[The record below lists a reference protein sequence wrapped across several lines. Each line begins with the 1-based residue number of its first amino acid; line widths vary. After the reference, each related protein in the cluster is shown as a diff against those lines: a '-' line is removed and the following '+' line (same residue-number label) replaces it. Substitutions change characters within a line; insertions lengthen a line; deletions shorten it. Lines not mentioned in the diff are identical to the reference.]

1 MQKNRIMK
9 RIVFLAAL
17 LMGALGAK
25 AQSCETLVLP
35 FFNWDVNAMNAYP
48 EEKFEWRCAYARA
61 AFYESDTIPAGAEVY
76 SISEVVSKED
86 GKNLTQDFIVDLTT
100 LSYYAYNFKNLQV
113 QYPKCNVTICFT
125 TPASE
130 HPYLVLRSI
139 DEMFAMADSI
149 VNR

>member
-1 MQKNRIMK
+1 MK

-35 FFNWDVNAMNAYP
+35 FFNWDVNAMNEYP

-86 GKNLTQDFIVDLTT
+86 GNNLTQDFQVDLKT
-100 LSYYAYNFKNLQV
+100 LSFYAYNFVSFQQ
-113 QYPKCNVTICFT
+113 QYPRGNVTICFT

-139 DEMFAMADSI
+139 DEMYYAAERDI
-149 VNR
+149 QKRK

>member
-1 MQKNRIMK
+1 MK

-35 FFNWDVNAMNAYP
+35 FFNWDVNAMNEYP

-100 LSYYAYNFKNLQV
+100 LSYYAYNFHDLQL
-113 QYPKCNVTICFT
+113 QYFEPKVTICFK
-125 TPASE
+125 TPASV

-139 DEMFAMADSI
+139 SEMYAIAESKQLQK
-149 VNR
+149 